1 MQNSQIQQETVA
13 KNIAGARW
21 ITYMWSVLWYEVKQ
35 EPTRCG
41 VHVDFTS
48 IFKLSSYVP
57 GEGWFSQPKYST
69 VLQSTFTSR

>member
-1 MQNSQIQQETVA
+1 MQNSQIQQKTVA

-21 ITYMWSVLWYEVKQ
+21 ITHMWSVLWYEVKQ

-41 VHVDFTS
+41 VHVDFRS
-48 IFKLSSYVP
+48 IFKLSSYLEKV
-57 GEGWFSQPKYST
+57 GLASRNT